1 MSVTTPGTPTLVS
14 YVDYDDTPSL
24 TWTAS
29 SVSGG
34 DVIQYYELNYVSS
47 KSGLPVWT
55 RGRYTEVEVA
65 TNSHTMAVAD
75 GLYAHWR
82 VRTAYKVGGVGTT
95 VFTSYS
101 STLTKYILFRGDNDW
116 TNFTNIASNITTTF
130 EYEDFPTAT
139 SKTAGLHKK
148 VVQNTTASTTYTA
161 AQNYIYRDFGGLT
174 VGRTYYCTAN
184 AILGTASIQGNLY
197 RLQVNTSTPT
207 VGPGATLTT
216 TESVVPTLT
225 FVATSTTHRIRFE
238 LNETFTQTTTGTKED
253 FALRD
258 FSLYEI
264 LNAPYDLQPHQE
276 EMSVAQAF
284 DLATQSVGGYW
295 WVDRN
300 NETNF
305 AQFPLSEVSSFTFTD
320 DAGVAGD
327 LHYIDIEAGYDSRDI
342 VNSVTVNNFGRVP
355 QYDDDLKF
363 DPYVINYLSPADTA
377 SVDEWGARAIS
388 LDTNIYTPLVTNY
401 VTNPSIEANLDNI
414 QNNDTA
420 FLRLRR
426 RKASKWVVSGGD
438 IDNTGTRLLAIVNT
452 GSGGNLDPIFNGSD
466 TSTEILVNE
475 GQVYTAVAHVA
486 RAQSTADAQA
496 RVDLRWYD
504 SKGDLISTVTGAST
518 TLGLLT
524 WRKVTASGTAPVG
537 ANTAEVRVVVSRS
550 GGGSFS
556 TGDIHLIDSV
566 ALLDGV
572 ITDYFDGSFQST
584 TSFIYEWT
592 GAEQQSS
599 TRRYTNN
606 LYGRANDITTK
617 FASPQFTVKALTWNA
632 AEDFDNAYLL
642 DIGQN
647 VTVNFKGTTGLYRI
661 TGIEHDMTPGSWIV
675 KLKLGKV

>member
-264 LNAPYDLQPHQE
+264 LNAPYDLQPHQQ

-617 FASPQFTVKALTWNA
+617 FAAPEFTVKALTWNA

>member
-264 LNAPYDLQPHQE
+264 LNAPYDLQPHQQ

-617 FASPQFTVKALTWNA
+617 FASPQ
-632 AEDFDNAYLL
+632 
-642 DIGQN
+642 
-647 VTVNFKGTTGLYRI
+647 
-661 TGIEHDMTPGSWIV
+661 IV
-675 KLKLGKV
+675 